1 MIIVSYSLFFFQ
13 AEDGIRDVA
22 VTGVQTCA
30 LPIWCE
36 SDQLRAAREFNWAG
50 RSRAQVPEMCVTR
63 DVARCQKKFIRTRDN
78 VGEPRALGG
87 ELVLHHVS
95 HRVADGQVALV
106 VVGRVK
112 SETWAEIERVPI
124 RRPGPLLER
133 AEVGERE
140 AGNGLVAEV
149 ETVGAGG
156 GTGHFSKAGEALAG
170 QASEAVGAHPVELR
184 FVQTGEGV
192 GLGALRA
199 LGILLRPPGLGRGP
213 EQANDGQRGGESGPP

>member
-1 MIIVSYSLFFFQ
+1 M
-13 AEDGIRDVA
+13 R
-22 VTGVQTCA
+22 
-30 LPIWCE
+30 
-36 SDQLRAAREFNWAG
+36 
-50 RSRAQVPEMCVTR
+50 VTR
-63 DVARCQKKFIRTRDN
+63 DVARCQKKFIRTRD
-78 VGEPRALGG
+78 GGGQPRALRG

-156 GTGHFSKAGEALAG
+156 GASHFSEGGEALAG
-170 QASEAVGAHPVELR
+170 PASEVVGADPVELG
-184 FVQTGEGV
+184 FVQTGKGV

-199 LGILLRPPGLGRGP
+199 LEILLRSPGLGL
-213 EQANDGQRGGESGPP
+213 